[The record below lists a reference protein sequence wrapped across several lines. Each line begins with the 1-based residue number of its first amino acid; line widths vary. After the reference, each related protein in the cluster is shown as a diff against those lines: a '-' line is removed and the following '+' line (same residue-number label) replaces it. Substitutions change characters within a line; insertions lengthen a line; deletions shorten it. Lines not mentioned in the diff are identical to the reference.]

1 MDTRILISQDVNL
14 AMRQVSAQLRQW
26 QPCRVT
32 SSSLSQEL
40 KTLLLLFQALARL
53 ATATT

>member
-1 MDTRILISQDVNL
+1 MDTRILISQDGNL

-40 KTLLLLFQALARL
+40 KTLLLSFQALVGRV
-53 ATATT
+53 